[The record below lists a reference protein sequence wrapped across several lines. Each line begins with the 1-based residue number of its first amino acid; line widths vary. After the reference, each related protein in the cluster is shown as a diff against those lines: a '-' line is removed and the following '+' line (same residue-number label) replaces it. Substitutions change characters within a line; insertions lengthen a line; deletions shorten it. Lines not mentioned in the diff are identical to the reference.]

1 MTTYA
6 PSSTS
11 FTATTP
17 SNIALLKYWGK
28 RDLSLQWPANDSI
41 SMTLNACKTVTT
53 ARRSLNN
60 LDSFTMDGLTINS
73 NCHKDHKIF
82 RQLDRI
88 RSSLNVHGFVELT
101 SENSFPS
108 SCGIASSA
116 SGFSALTLASAAALL
131 GTANWEELDTL
142 GANRRVLA
150 HLSRMGSGSAGRS
163 IYGGYVKWTAGAS
176 AEQQEIDQLW
186 TDEHWRL
193 SDIIVVI
200 SSEAKAISS
209 SDAHKAAWGS
219 PLFGPRLS
227 GVAEKAKIL
236 EDALARKDLELLGHE
251 IETEALDMHAICMT
265 GTPPITYLTEKTS
278 AFLSWLRSHR
288 QRGMIHAW
296 ATIDAGPNPHLI
308 CRPQDAAGVCK
319 AIQQEWPDLHCIMD
333 ETGPGPS
340 LISTQRSVKNV

>member
-1 MTTYA
+1 MTTNA
-6 PSSTS
+6 PSSIS

-28 RDLSLQWPANDSI
+28 RDPSLQWPANDSI
-41 SMTLNACKTVTT
+41 SMTLNVCKTITT

-60 LDSFTMDGLTINS
+60 FDSFTMDGLTINS
-73 NCHKDHKIF
+73 NSHKTHKIF
-82 RQLDRI
+82 RQLDRV
-88 RSSLNVHGFVELT
+88 RASLNVHGCLELF

-142 GANRRVLA
+142 GASRGVLA
-150 HLSRMGSGSAGRS
+150 HVSRMGSGSAGRS
-163 IYGGYVKWTAGAS
+163 IYGGYVKWTAGTS
-176 AEQQEIDQLW
+176 PEQQEIDQLW
-186 TDEHWRL
+186 TDEHWKL
-193 SDIIVVI
+193 SDIIVVV
-200 SSEAKAISS
+200 SSEAKATSS

-227 GVAEKAKIL
+227 GVNEKAKIL
-236 EDALARKDLELLGHE
+236 EDALARKDLELLGRE
-251 IETEALDMHAICMT
+251 IETEALELHAICMT
-265 GTPPITYLTEKTS
+265 GTPPVTYLTEKTS
-278 AFLSWLRSHR
+278 AFLSWLRSQR
-288 QRGMIHAW
+288 QRGMINAW
-296 ATIDAGPNPHLI
+296 ATIDAGPNLHLL
-308 CRPQDAAGVCK
+308 CRPEDAASVCK
-319 AIQQEWPDLHCIMD
+319 NIQKEWPDMRCIMD